1 MKASNYNY
9 IFYKDGRSYWYNG
22 ISKKFFRVSEKLGK
36 TLNLIMNSGD
46 ISALPDE
53 ILAKFKSNSF
63 ILPKE
68 ADELEIIRT
77 KDREEIQRK
86 DYFLVILPTLNCNFE
101 CWYCIQ
107 HHIPSIMS
115 ESTKDALMKHIRYM
129 VETDKITSLHI
140 EWFGGEPFMGFKNV
154 IVPVSEFARDLCDRA
169 GIPFFNTATTNGY
182 FLTPDKYKKM
192 KDIRMSRFQI
202 TFDGNRESHNKV
214 KYPSNDQ
221 SGKISAFDTTLGNI
235 SGYLG
240 YNPEAILKLRINYT
254 HENLTHDIPGQVMEY
269 FPTETRER
277 VHVTLK
283 KVWQESTD
291 KNFYSKTL
299 DIQNSFLRNGF
310 PVNTLDIIHNFVACY
325 ANRKYYASFNYD
337 GGLLKCTASDD
348 LYREEPLGRLNP
360 DGSLSWN
367 EGIEEGYQEAAFENG
382 RCLACSYLPIC
393 MGQCPRNHI
402 MKATECKFDC
412 MDINIEE
419 GIVNLIDEYYE
430 TSTP

>member
-22 ISKKFFRVSEKLGK
+22 ISKNFFRVSEKLGK
-36 TLNLIMNSGD
+36 TLSNLMNSGNL
-46 ISALPDE
+46 SALPED
-53 ILAKFKSNSF
+53 ILEKFKSKSF

-68 ADELEIIRT
+68 TDELEIIR
-77 KDREEIQRK
+77 DRYKEEIQRK
-86 DYFLVILPTLNCNFE
+86 DYFLVILPTLNCNFK

-107 HHIPSIMS
+107 HHIPSAMS

-129 VETDKITSLHI
+129 VETDKISSLHI

-182 FLTPDKYKKM
+182 FLTLDKYEKM
-192 KDIRMSRFQI
+192 RDIRMTRFQI

-214 KYPSNDQ
+214 KYPANDP

-235 SGYLG
+235 SGYLE
-240 YNPEAILKLRINYT
+240 YYPEAFLNLRINYT
-254 HENLTHDIPGQVMEY
+254 HENLTYDILDQIREY
-269 FPTETRER
+269 FPVEIRER
-277 VHVTLK
+277 VHVVLK

-299 DIQNSFLRNGF
+299 DIQNSFLKNGF
-310 PVNTLDIIHNFVACY
+310 PVTSLDIIPNFVACY
-325 ANRKYYASFNYD
+325 ANRKYYTTFNYD

-348 LYREEPLGRLNP
+348 LYLEEPLGKLNP
-360 DGSLSWN
+360 DGSLAWN
-367 EGIEEGYQEAAFENG
+367 EGIEEAYQEAAFENE
-382 RCLACSYLPIC
+382 RCLSCSYLPIC

-402 MKATECKFDC
+402 QNATGCKFGS
-412 MDINIEE
+412 MDINMEE
-419 GIVNLIDEYYE
+419 GIVNLIDQCYE
-430 TSTP
+430 TAKT